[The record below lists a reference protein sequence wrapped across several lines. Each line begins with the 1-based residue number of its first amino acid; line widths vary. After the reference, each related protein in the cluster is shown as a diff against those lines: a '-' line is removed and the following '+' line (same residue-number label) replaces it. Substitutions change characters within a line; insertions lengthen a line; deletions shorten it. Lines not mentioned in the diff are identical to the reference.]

1 MYQKIMVP
9 LDGSELAECALPHAI
24 HIAKASKARIVLVSV
39 TERIQGFRIIE
50 DRTERLETRLSP
62 EARGK
67 FEKQAQGYLD
77 KIAKQLEREGLKV
90 DTDVQFGS
98 PSEGIIACS
107 INNKCDIIIM
117 ASHGRSGIS
126 RWSHGSVADKVF
138 RASNLPVLMVKAPG
152 AVDNLK

>member
-1 MYQKIMVP
+1 MYQSILVP

-24 HIAKASKARIVLVSV
+24 HMAKASQAKIVLVSV

-50 DRTERLETRLSP
+50 DRTERLEERLSP
-62 EARGK
+62 EATGK
-67 FEKQAQGYLD
+67 LEEEAQRYLD
-77 KIAKQLEREGLKV
+77 KIAKQMEAEGVKV

-107 INNKCDIIIM
+107 INNKCDIIVM

-138 RASNLPVLMVKAPG
+138 RASKLPVLMVKAPG

>member
-1 MYQKIMVP
+1 MVP

-24 HIAKASKARIVLVSV
+24 HIARASNAKIVLVSV
-39 TERIQGFRIIE
+39 TERIKGFRVIE

-67 FEKQAQGYLD
+67 FEKQAQNYLD
-77 KIAKQLEREGLKV
+77 KIARQLEKEGV
-90 DTDVQFGS
+90 NIDTDVQFGS

-107 INNKCDIIIM
+107 LNNKCDIIVM

-138 RASNLPVLMVKAPG
+138 RASKLPVLMVKAPG
-152 AVDNLK
+152 VADNLN